1 MVNESTRT
9 EVSANRAQVIEEQRD
24 LKRQIG
30 DLDELAVAE
39 KRGILFKVT
48 TPPTVF
54 HTLYRMDSGQ
64 SLQCP
69 EFALELTLNKRDRL
83 TGDLL
88 FTAKKSL
95 APEWKPGT
103 ISCFLGVDSPLKDDL
118 DEIGLLANCPKSN
131 LTSVHAAR
139 RHGMSRHTQ
148 EWAAWQE
155 HLDTKKEA
163 KAEARQEKQLD
174 ATLDLAR
181 QAAGQITPTDTV
193 TNCTFEDCTYTG
205 SPAQVRG
212 HQSSHKE

>member
-1 MVNESTRT
+1 VVSESTKT
-9 EVSANRAQVIEEQRD
+9 EVPASRAEVIEEQRD

-30 DLDELAVAE
+30 DLDELAAAE

-64 SLQCP
+64 SFQCP
-69 EFALELTLNKRDRL
+69 EFALELTLNKRDKI
-83 TGDLL
+83 TGDLI

-95 APEWKPGT
+95 APEYKLGT
-103 ISCFLGVDSPLKDDL
+103 ISCFMGVDSPLKDEL
-118 DEIGLLANCPKSN
+118 AEIGLVATCPKGNISN
-131 LTSVHAAR
+131 VFSAR
-139 RHGMSRHTQ
+139 RHGMSRHRQ

-163 KAEARQEKQLD
+163 KAEERQESQLE
-174 ATLDLAR
+174 ATLELAR
-181 QAAGQITPTDTV
+181 QAAGQTSDTV
-193 TNCTFEDCTYTG
+193 TNCTFEGCTYTG